1 MTEQQK
7 VRCFGSVDRPYESV
21 RDALHGL
28 VFPSGAATQ
37 LHVHSI
43 CDREKTAGLPSV
55 TRIAMG
61 WDVLA
66 NASTSLTVTS
76 AEIYASPL
84 SPSDTQLEIEGH
96 CSALHE
102 AGDDARPCVAEAW
115 IHALLAEIIESLRRA
130 C

>member
-7 VRCFGSVDRPYESV
+7 VRCYGSVDRPYESV

-28 VFPSGAATQ
+28 VLPSGAATQ
-37 LHVHSI
+37 LRVHSI
-43 CDREKTAGLPSV
+43 SDGEKTAGLPSV

-61 WDVLA
+61 WEGA
-66 NASTSLTVTS
+66 NPSTSLTVTS

-84 SPSDTQLEIEGH
+84 SPSYTQLEIEGH

-102 AGDDARPCVAEAW
+102 AGGDARACVAEAC
-115 IHALLAEIIESLRRA
+115 IHTLLGEIIESLRRA